1 MKHQIKNR
9 FTDAVIFECDLPD
22 DTQSG
27 LATRHALEKAVIA
40 KANLRGAD
48 LSGADLSWAYLSG
61 ADLSW
66 AILSG
71 ADLSEANLSGADL
84 RRADLSEANLSGA
97 KLIGDRPWFQIG
109 PVGLRMDYLTCW
121 ITDRGLKLQTGFFFG
136 TVEEFTKKMRITHID
151 NDYEKEYQMA
161 LLMIEAHAALWTP
174 KQDAPL

>member
-61 ADLSW
+61 ANLRG
-66 AILSG
+66 AILRR
-71 ADLSEANLSGADL
+71 ADL

-121 ITDRGLKLQTGFFFG
+121 ITDRGLKLQTGCFFG